1 MRMEFMKAWGE
12 REEVSS
18 RLLKALYAPV
28 CVSDRAA
35 DVVQCNCKRSIV
47 AGLVRDGD
55 PRMIE
60 AKAACMRCI
69 AAMYPV
75 TAVR

>member
-1 MRMEFMKAWGE
+1 MKAWGE
-12 REEVSS
+12 RERGVSI

-35 DVVQCNCKRSIV
+35 EVVQCNCRRSIV

-55 PRMIE
+55 
-60 AKAACMRCI
+60 A
-69 AAMYPV
+69 
-75 TAVR
+75 

>member
-1 MRMEFMKAWGE
+1 MRMELHESMGGE
-12 REEVSS
+12 RGVSSS

-28 CVSDRAA
+28 CVRAA
-35 DVVQCNCKRSIV
+35 EVVQSRQLQEV
-47 AGLVRDGD
+47 DRGRFGAGRG
-55 PRMIE
+55 RMID

>member
-1 MRMEFMKAWGE
+1 MQLQ
-12 REEVSS
+12 EV
-18 RLLKALYAPV
+18 
-28 CVSDRAA
+28 DRG
-35 DVVQCNCKRSIV
+35 RFG
-47 AGLVRDGD
+47 AGRG
-55 PRMIE
+55 RMIE

>member
-1 MRMEFMKAWGE
+1 MKAWGE

-55 PRMIE
+55 
-60 AKAACMRCI
+60 A
-69 AAMYPV
+69 
-75 TAVR
+75 

>member
-1 MRMEFMKAWGE
+1 MRSLELHESMGGE
-12 REEVSS
+12 RGVSS

-28 CVSDRAA
+28 CVRANE
-35 DVVQCNCKRSIV
+35 VVQSRQLQGV
-47 AGLVRDGD
+47 DRGRFGAGRG
-55 PRMIE
+55 RMID
-60 AKAACMRCI
+60 AKAACMRCT